1 VPGTTGV
8 SDEKDAG
15 RLVLQPVS
23 VYRNVSRI
31 LAKLHLRDRVQIAVA
46 WYKSGG

>member
-1 VPGTTGV
+1 VLGAEEMSNEEIV
-8 SDEKDAG
+8 EE
-15 RLVLQPVS
+15 LMLQPVS
-23 VYRNVSRI
+23 VRRSVSRI